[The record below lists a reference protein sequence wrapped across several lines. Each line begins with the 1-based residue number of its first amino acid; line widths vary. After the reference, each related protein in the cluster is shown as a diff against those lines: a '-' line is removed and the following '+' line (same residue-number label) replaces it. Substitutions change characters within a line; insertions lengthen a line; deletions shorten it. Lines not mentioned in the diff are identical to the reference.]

1 MIAVLLRA
9 WPKLSETF
17 VAGELLGLERAGLD
31 LVLYALEAPPEEMEG
46 EDAQAIRAPV
56 HYVPPLTRPTE
67 LAIGAADFVRTQP
80 APLVAG
86 ARAFAE
92 AHHGKHAEAILARAL
107 WLAARLVADGVR
119 HLHVHWASEPAD
131 VAELASR
138 LTGIPFSISAHA
150 KDIWL
155 SAPDALARKLAH
167 AAFTVTCTEYNR
179 RFLSTLVEGSRVH
192 RMYHGIDT
200 ARFRPAESTPDAPV
214 DGLPLVLSV
223 GRLREKKGFP
233 TLLDACARLVRSGRR
248 LRCVIVGYGP
258 ERAALESRIVALG
271 LTDVVTLAG
280 RQAQAQVIEHYRRAA
295 VFVLPCQVAADGDRD
310 GIPNV
315 LLEAMACGVPVVTTD
330 VSGIPEAVTDGVN
343 GRIVPPGDAAAL
355 ADAIGGLLD
364 DRSGARALGAN
375 GRDAV
380 TASFDGDA
388 NLAVLR
394 SLIERTHGLP
404 SERAPRVTGERAPR
418 ATGGP
423 GPRGSRSVR
432 ARETTHG

>member
-1 MIAVLLRA
+1 MIAILVRA

-17 VAGELLGLERAGLD
+17 VAGEVLGLERAGLD
-31 LVLYALEAPPEEMEG
+31 LVLYALDAPGDEPPG
-46 EDAQAIRAPV
+46 EDAQAVRASV
-56 HYVPPLTRPTE
+56 HHVPPAARRTE

-80 APLVAG
+80 APLIAG

-92 AHHGKHAEAILARAL
+92 AHHGEHAEAVLARAL

-155 SAPDALARKLAH
+155 SAPAALARKLGH

-179 RFLSTLVEGSRVH
+179 RFLSGLAEGNRVH

-200 ARFRPAESTPDAPV
+200 ARFRPAESIDEDGVDAP
-214 DGLPLVLSV
+214 PLVLSV

-233 TLLDACARLVRSGRR
+233 TLLEACARLVRAGRR

-258 ERAALESRIVALG
+258 ERVALEARIVALG

-280 RQAQAQVIEHYRRAA
+280 RQPQATVIAHYRRAA

-330 VSGIPEAVTDGVN
+330 VSGIPEAVTDGAN

-355 ADAIGGLLD
+355 ADAIGALLD
-364 DRSGARALGAN
+364 DRPAARALGIN
-375 GRDAV
+375 GRDVV
-380 TASFDGDA
+380 TTDFDGDA

-394 SLIERTHGLP
+394 SLIERTHRVASARPHRSARPAGDGNASSSRTP
-404 SERAPRVTGERAPR
+404 RPARAGE
-418 ATGGP
+418 T
-423 GPRGSRSVR
+423 S
-432 ARETTHG
+432 HG